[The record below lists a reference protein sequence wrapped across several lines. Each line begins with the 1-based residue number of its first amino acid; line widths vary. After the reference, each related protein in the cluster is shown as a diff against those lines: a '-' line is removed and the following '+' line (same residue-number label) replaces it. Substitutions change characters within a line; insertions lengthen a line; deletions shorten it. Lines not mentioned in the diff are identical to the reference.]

1 MGFINPIKKNI
12 NNDNNQPQT
21 IKTVSNTMRKKRSD
35 KKHTTKF
42 PVDHI
47 LAVRL
52 KTACKQLNR
61 YRNEQHLPAM
71 TQTEFNT
78 KLLETGLSRM
88 ELIDYS
94 LPYKDTKQYMQ
105 TKLLESEYQ
114 SSIAGPYGI
123 AVRMNLSERKV
134 VYFIVHS
141 ILLHIERG
149 GNIEEII

>member
-12 NNDNNQPQT
+12 HNNRDQDQT
-21 IKTVSNTMRKKRSD
+21 VKTISNTMRKKRSD

-42 PVDHI
+42 PVDHM

-61 YRNEQHLPAM
+61 NRIEKL

-78 KLLETGLSRM
+78 KLLEFGLSRI

-94 LPYKDTKQYMQ
+94 LSYKDTKQYMQ
-105 TKLLESEYQ
+105 IKLLESEYQ

-141 ILLHIERG
+141 VLLHFERG
-149 GNIEEII
+149 GNIEEIIQ